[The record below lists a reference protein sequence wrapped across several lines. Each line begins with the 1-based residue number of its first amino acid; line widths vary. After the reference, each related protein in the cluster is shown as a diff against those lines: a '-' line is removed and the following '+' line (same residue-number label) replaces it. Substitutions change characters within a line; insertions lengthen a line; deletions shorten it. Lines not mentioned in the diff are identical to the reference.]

1 MAEQQAHTL
10 ALGVRTP
17 ADPVVS
23 WTVHRSDT
31 GTACGTQ
38 QVKHCARERVS
49 RNTRQ
54 GYPSE
59 PTGFVDGACRHGRA
73 ARGRSRLGGRPRR
86 PGGVGRFFFGA
97 G

>member
-31 GTACGTQ
+31 GTVTG
-38 QVKHCARERVS
+38 ARIHSSERLS
-49 RNTRQ
+49 SSHIPIRLR
-54 GYPSE
+54 PSE
-59 PTGFVDGACRHGRA
+59 GLSSAPI
-73 ARGRSRLGGRPRR
+73 SRC
-86 PGGVGRFFFGA
+86 
-97 G
+97 